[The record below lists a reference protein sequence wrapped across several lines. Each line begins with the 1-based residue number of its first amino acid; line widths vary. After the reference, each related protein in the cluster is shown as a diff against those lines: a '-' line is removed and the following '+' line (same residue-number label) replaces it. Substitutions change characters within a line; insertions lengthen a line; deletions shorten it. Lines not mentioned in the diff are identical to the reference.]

1 MSKEN
6 MMRVVL
12 VEPGKLAKVVNMEN
26 SLEAMQ
32 HAVGG
37 YIEALYPYEDMVAI
51 VCNEEGKM
59 NGMMLNRA
67 LYDEGNG
74 KLYDIIAGPFF
85 ICGCRGENFGSL
97 TDEEVR
103 KYQAKFRRPEMFLR
117 KGQEI
122 VAVKCMPE
130 PGRDR

>member
-12 VEPGKLAKVVNMEN
+12 VEPGKLARVVNMEN

-32 HAVGG
+32 CAVGG

-67 LYDEGNG
+67 LYDE
-74 KLYDIIAGPFF
+74 
-85 ICGCRGENFGSL
+85 
-97 TDEEVR
+97 
-103 KYQAKFRRPEMFLR
+103 
-117 KGQEI
+117 
-122 VAVKCMPE
+122 
-130 PGRDR
+130 